1 MKRRPSSTWA
11 TPFKAGGIDL
21 HQAVCGLDRSS
32 YPAAQR
38 EILGQHFF
46 SALKR
51 ELGPMDA
58 LPGNGNFRCQ
68 NIGRYPVA
76 VGFHSVHQFL
86 IHGGRYRSLI
96 SGERGAAVPLSVM
109 SAANMVRPSL
119 QPRQKSEMGRM
130 TKALPVKTAPETGRL
145 LDPS

>member
-1 MKRRPSSTWA
+1 MKRRPNSTWA
-11 TPFKAGGIDL
+11 TPFKAGRIDL

-32 YPAAQR
+32 NPAAPR

-51 ELGPMDA
+51 DLGPMDA

-86 IHGGRYRSLI
+86 MHGGRYRSLI
-96 SGERGAAVPLSVM
+96 SGETGCRRSSISDERCQNGPAVFAA
-109 SAANMVRPSL
+109 AT
-119 QPRQKSEMGRM
+119 KSEMGRM